1 MEEIISYSSNNFPKW
16 IPDHAI
22 DSFLSEAEDEVFK
35 RCGEYK
41 INFPISLFDNDFSL
55 LGRKIDKYYNRL
67 FRLHN
72 AFKIGTNIQMKPV
85 WEKLNK
91 VNSFRASGLFLFL
104 EDLELNLHN
113 ESKMSFDKKEKIINN
128 HLKLINDFKS
138 KINDEDVIYSS
149 YNPNMLKKNE
159 IHFLHGDITYNLF
172 YHVDEFEKGLNK
184 ILNHYKNNK
193 EAIERGYYL
202 QSPISRKSNIN
213 NKDSI
218 LYARKVKLY
227 FLKYYKKPLNQE
239 IATIINVAFQDNDF
253 IADADY
259 IAKITKKIDEEYKT
273 SIKMEDSSITYQ
285 FESSF

>member
-1 MEEIISYSSNNFPKW
+1 MEEIISYSENCFPKW

-22 DSFLSEAEDEVFK
+22 DSFLSEVEDEVFK

-41 INFPISLFDNDFSL
+41 TSFSISLFDNDFNL
-55 LGRKIDKYYNRL
+55 LGRKIDKCYNVL

-91 VNSFRASGLFLFL
+91 VNSFRVSGLFLFL
-104 EDLELNLHN
+104 GGLISINYG
-113 ESKMSFDKKEKIINN
+113 MTSFDKKEKIIND
-128 HLKLINDFKS
+128 HLKLINDFKN
-138 KINDEDVIYSS
+138 KINDEDAIYSS

-172 YHVDEFEKGLNK
+172 YHIEQFEKGLNK

-193 EAIERGYYL
+193 EVIERNYYL
-202 QSPISRKSNIN
+202 KSPISRKSNIN
-213 NKDSI
+213 NRDLI
-218 LYARKVKLY
+218 FYARKVKLY

-239 IATIINVAFQDNDF
+239 IATIINLVFQDNDF

-259 IAKITKKIDEEYKT
+259 IAKITKKIDKEYKA
-273 SIKMEDSSITYQ
+273 SIKMEDSPITYR
-285 FESSF
+285 FEPSF